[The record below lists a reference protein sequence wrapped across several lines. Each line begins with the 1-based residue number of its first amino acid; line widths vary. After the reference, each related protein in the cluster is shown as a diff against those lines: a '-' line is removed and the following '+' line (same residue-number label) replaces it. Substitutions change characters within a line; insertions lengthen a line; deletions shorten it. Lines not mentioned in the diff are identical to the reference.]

1 MVIHRSAEARS
12 IARDMPYRAGLG
24 RASSWNNVT
33 LACGYNGYGILLAA
47 STGEVLAEQGVTGQV
62 SAFLRAGALLM
73 LTPGGPL
80 DCSPASRGIPLCGG
94 EVLSLSVPF
103 QAHNGDAQDAWFP
116 QSQRSQTS
124 RLPLLQLAKR

>member
-1 MVIHRSAEARS
+1 MVFCWQLVLE
-12 IARDMPYRAGLG
+12 
-24 RASSWNNVT
+24 
-33 LACGYNGYGILLAA
+33 
-47 STGEVLAEQGVTGQV
+47 EVLAEQGVTGQV
-62 SAFLRAGALLM
+62 SAFLRTGALLT

-103 QAHNGDAQDAWFP
+103 QAHDGDPWHRACDAQDAWFP
-116 QSQRSQTS
+116 KSQRSQTS